1 MSNNL
6 DISKLSYIFSMFKIS
21 YKYPNYLDIMNKI
34 NLELFF
40 QKPASKKQKQYE
52 AVRAFVVD
60 KLSAQE
66 VADKFNY
73 KLSSVYTFIKMA
85 KSGELDFFPEPKK
98 GPKQRRV
105 PFEIQKQIFRYRNQ
119 NLSHIDICNKLKNK
133 GISISAQTVSRIL
146 VDAGFEKLKRR
157 TNKELGLTVKNKII
171 PERSENLD
179 FTKLKK
185 FSVDTPVIGIFF
197 FLPYIIETGII
208 DIVQKLPLPGSSS
221 IGAVQ
226 ACMSILALKLIGNE
240 RLSNMGS
247 YDKEPGLGVFAGLN
261 VLPKNT
267 YMSTYSCLSST
278 EMILDFQ
285 KQIVNNLR
293 LKYANLYD
301 GNYINLDFHSIPH
314 YGEFSEMEKVWV
326 GAKHKTM
333 KGADTVIAQD
343 AKSNMILYT
352 RADILGKEEA
362 GEVLKFVEYWKEVN
376 GNILQT
382 LVFDCK
388 FTKYKV
394 LDTLDNDNIKFIT
407 LRKRTTKLINEILS
421 IDNENWTKF
430 KLDIPKR
437 KYKKVSVYEQNV
449 KLSNCKNQFRQI
461 AIKDH
466 GREKPTLIITND
478 KNISTKRILEVYA
491 KRWRV
496 EQKLAELVAFFN
508 LNALSSPLMI
518 RIHFDMLWT
527 MIADTLY
534 HIFAQDLRR
543 FENNLAPTIFKKFIN
558 IPGKVIYDGNKFI
571 VKIRKRAH
579 TPILKDVKKLQNP
592 VQVPWL
598 NNKNLEIIW
607 TA

>member
-1 MSNNL
+1 MNNI
-6 DISKLSYIFSMFKIS
+6 D
-21 YKYPNYLDIMNKI
+21 
-34 NLELFF
+34 LELFF
-40 QKPASKKQKQYE
+40 KKPDSKKQKQYE
-52 AVRAFVVD
+52 TIRAFAVD

-66 VADKFNY
+66 VADKYNY
-73 KLSSVYTFIKMA
+73 KLSSVYTFIKMV
-85 KSGELDFFPEPKK
+85 KSGEMNFFPKPKK
-98 GPKQRRV
+98 GPKQRHFS
-105 PFEIQKQIFRYRNQ
+105 FEIQKEIFRYRNK
-119 NLSHIDICNKLKNK
+119 NLSHTDICKLLNKE
-133 GISISAQTVSRIL
+133 GINISAQTVSRIL
-146 VDAGFEKLKRR
+146 SDAGFPKLQRR
-157 TNKELGLTVKNKII
+157 TNKELGLTVRNKII

-179 FTKLKK
+179 FENLKK
-185 FSVDTPVIGIFF
+185 FSVDTPAVGIFF
-197 FLPYIIETGII
+197 FIPYIIETGII
-208 DIVQKLPLPGSSS
+208 DILQKSPLPSSS
-221 IGAVQ
+221 AIGAVQ
-226 ACMSILALKLIGNE
+226 ACLSMLALKLIGNE
-240 RLSNMGS
+240 RLSNMES

-285 KQIVNNLR
+285 KKVVKNLKQ
-293 LKYANLYD
+293 KYPTSYN

-352 RADILGKEEA
+352 RADILRKEESD
-362 GEVLKFVEYWKEVN
+362 EVLKFVEYWREIN
-376 GNILQT
+376 GNVSQT

-388 FTKYKV
+388 FTKYEV
-394 LDTLDNDNIKFIT
+394 LDTMDNDNVKFIT
-407 LRKRTTKLINEILS
+407 LRKRTKKLIDEILS
-421 IDNENWTKF
+421 IEDENWTKVR
-430 KLDIPKR
+430 LDIPKR
-437 KYKKVSVYEQNV
+437 KYKKVSVFEQNV
-449 KLSNCKNQFRQI
+449 KLSNCKNEFRQI

-478 KNISTKRILEVYA
+478 KNVSMKSILEVYA

-496 EQKLAELVAFFN
+496 ENKLAELVAFFN

-543 FENNLAPTIFKKFIN
+543 FENNLSPTIFKKFIN
-558 IPGKVIYDGNKFI
+558 IPGRVIYDGNKFVI
-571 VKIRKRAH
+571 KIRKRTH
-579 TPILKDVKKLQNP
+579 TPILKDVEKLQNP
-592 VQVPWL
+592 IAVPWL
-598 NNKNLEIIW
+598 DNKKLEIIW
-607 TA
+607 TP

>member
-1 MSNNL
+1 MNNI
-6 DISKLSYIFSMFKIS
+6 D
-21 YKYPNYLDIMNKI
+21 
-34 NLELFF
+34 LELFF
-40 QKPASKKQKQYE
+40 KNPDSKKQKQYE
-52 AVRAFVVD
+52 AIRAFVVD

-85 KSGELDFFPEPKK
+85 KSGEMNFFPEPKK
-98 GPKQRRV
+98 GPKQRHFS
-105 PFEIQKQIFRYRNQ
+105 FEIQKQIFRYRNK
-119 NLSHIDICNKLKNK
+119 NLSHIDICKLLIKK
-133 GISISAQTVSRIL
+133 GINISAQTVSRIL
-146 VDAGFEKLKRR
+146 SDAGFGKLQRR
-157 TNKELGLTVKNKII
+157 TNKELGLTLKNKTI

-179 FTKLKK
+179 FKSLKK
-185 FSVDTPVIGIFF
+185 FSVDTPAVGIFF

-208 DIVQKLPLPGSSS
+208 DILKKSPLPSSS
-221 IGAVQ
+221 VIGTVQ
-226 ACMSILALKLIGNE
+226 ACLSILALKLIGNE
-240 RLSNMGS
+240 RLSNMES

-285 KQIVNNLR
+285 KQIVKNLKQ
-293 LKYANLYD
+293 KYPNSYN

-314 YGEFSEMEKVWV
+314 YGEFSQMEKVWV

-352 RADILGKEEA
+352 RTDILRKEESD
-362 GEVLKFVEYWKEVN
+362 EVLKFVEYWKEVN
-376 GNILQT
+376 TNVSET

-388 FTKYKV
+388 FTKYEV
-394 LDTLDNDNIKFIT
+394 LDTLDNDNVKFIT
-407 LRKRTTKLINEILS
+407 LRKRTKKLIDEILS
-421 IDNENWTKF
+421 IDEQNWTKVR
-430 KLDIPKR
+430 LNIPKR

-478 KNISTKRILEVYA
+478 KNISMKYILEVYA

-496 EQKLAELVAFFN
+496 ENKLAELVAFFN

-527 MIADTLY
+527 MIADTFY

-558 IPGKVIYDGNKFI
+558 IPGRVIYDGNKFI
-571 VKIRKRAH
+571 IKIRKRAH
-579 TPILKDVKKLQNP
+579 TPILKDVEKLQNP
-592 VQVPWL
+592 IKVPWL
-598 NNKNLEIIW
+598 NNKKLEIIW
-607 TA
+607 TP

>member
-1 MSNNL
+1 MSNI
-6 DISKLSYIFSMFKIS
+6 D
-21 YKYPNYLDIMNKI
+21 
-34 NLELFF
+34 LELYFLNP
-40 QKPASKKQKQYE
+40 QSKKQKQYE
-52 AVRAFVVD
+52 AIRAFAVD

-66 VADKFNY
+66 VANKFNY

-85 KSGELDFFPEPKK
+85 KSGEINFFPQPKK
-98 GPKQRRV
+98 GPKQRHI
-105 PFEIQKQIFRYRNQ
+105 PFEVQKQIFRYRNK
-119 NLSHIDICNKLKNK
+119 NLSHTDICELLNKK
-133 GISISAQTVSRIL
+133 GIDISAQTVSRIL
-146 VDAGFEKLKRR
+146 TDAGFEKLQRR
-157 TNKELGLTVKNKII
+157 TNKELGLTVRNKTI
-171 PERSENLD
+171 PERSENLN
-179 FTKLKK
+179 FKTLKK
-185 FSVDTPVIGIFF
+185 FSVDTPAIGIFF

-208 DIVQKLPLPGSSS
+208 DILQKSPLPDSSA
-221 IGAVQ
+221 IGTVQ
-226 ACMSILALKLIGNE
+226 ACLSILALKLIGRE
-240 RLSNMGS
+240 RLSNMES

-278 EMILDFQ
+278 EIVLDFQ
-285 KQIVNNLR
+285 KQIVTNLK
-293 LKYANLYD
+293 LKYPNSYN

-352 RADILGKEEA
+352 RADILRKEESD
-362 GEVLKFVEYWKEVN
+362 EVLKFVEYWKEVN
-376 GNILQT
+376 GNVEQT

-394 LDTLDNDNIKFIT
+394 LDKLDNDNVKFIT
-407 LRKRTTKLINEILS
+407 LRKRTKKLIDEILS
-421 IDNENWTKF
+421 IDDENWMKVR
-430 KLDIPKR
+430 LDIPKR
-437 KYKKVSVYEQNV
+437 KYQKVSVYEQNV
-449 KLSNCKNQFRQI
+449 KLTNCKSEFRQI

-466 GREKPTLIITND
+466 GREKPTLIISND
-478 KNISTKRILEVYA
+478 KNISIKTILEVYA
-491 KRWRV
+491 QRWRV
-496 EQKLAELVAFFN
+496 ENKLAELVAFFN

-558 IPGKVIYDGNKFI
+558 APGRVIYDGNKFMI
-571 VKIRKRAH
+571 KIRKRAH
-579 TPILKDVKKLQNP
+579 TPILKDVEKLQHP
-592 VQVPWL
+592 IAVPWL
-598 NNKNLEIIW
+598 DNKNLEIIW
-607 TA
+607 TP